1 MEGPQLFEKKFIT
14 LQKVSHVIRAT
25 NNINAL
31 SNIILDLAIEYSN
44 AEKGSLMLINEN
56 GELYIFAARG
66 FDIQFI
72 ETYRVK
78 MGEGIAG
85 IIAQNRSPVL
95 VEDIEKHEMFKQK
108 KRDHYKTKS
117 FISCPLISRDKLLGV
132 ININDKKEGLPF
144 TEEEFNLLKVI
155 ADQAAIALENAFL
168 VSQLRTK
175 ATELEDINRKLIEI
189 DIDKTEFITRISHE
203 LRSPLNS
210 IKGAIHYLQQ
220 AEKLKKGKQE
230 EFYDIISKETIGMI
244 SIVEDLIGFLRLENE
259 TVVTKKSLIN
269 LASLLEEV
277 SKSKGL
283 NTTLTKK
290 NIQFK
295 MNIKE
300 GIYSIVGDKIRV
312 AQLFINLI
320 EGLSYYLESSDT
332 IGVTVNE
339 NNFIK
344 VDLTISRELPEEVLS
359 FFFYSKYI
367 FYGNKFDERIR
378 LYLVKKVIEAH
389 GWTFDAK
396 NKNNTFIVSITIPE
410 STREKLDATVSITM
424 DMFLEF
430 ISELL
435 DLNICSIMLSDDLT
449 GELTIKSAK
458 GLSDEIVKRTRI
470 KFGDQIAGWVANE
483 GKPVLI
489 ADIESDYRF
498 KRRSIPQYNTKSLL
512 SLPLKIQDK
521 VIGVLNLNNKKT
533 AEPFTKKDLNIAM
546 VLSERISYFLE
557 KLYSGE
563 YKEDNIN
570 QALTSFDNLLNA
582 AKSYHK
588 KKSILPNLVSK
599 IMDKLGAEEEDKRKA
614 LYASVVYDLGL
625 MLIDESIL
633 KKKTLLPSEIQ
644 ALQVHPYITIG
655 LLENFEFSEDIKK
668 AILYHHERY
677 DGTGYPERLTGSEIP
692 LISRVLSVADSYCAM
707 ISERPYGK
715 FYTKEGAL
723 LEIKAGSGSIYD
735 REVVKAFE
743 EVIKENSINEFGC

>member
-1 MEGPQLFEKKFIT
+1 MEGTQLFEKKFIT
-14 LQKVSHVIRAT
+14 LEKVSHIIRAT

-31 SNIILDLAIEYSN
+31 SNIILDLAIEYAN
-44 AEKGSLMLINEN
+44 AEKGSLMLINGK
-56 GELYIFAARG
+56 GELYIVAARG
-66 FDIQFI
+66 FDIHFI

-95 VEDIEKHEMFKQK
+95 VEDIEKHELFKQK
-108 KRDHYKTKS
+108 KRDRYKTKS

-155 ADQAAIALENAFL
+155 SDHAAVALENAFL
-168 VSQLRTK
+168 VSQLSTK
-175 ATELEDINRKLIEI
+175 ANELEDINRKLIET
-189 DIDKTEFITRISHE
+189 DMDKTEFITRMSHE

-210 IKGAIHYLQQ
+210 IKGAIYYLQQ
-220 AEKLKKGKQE
+220 SDKLKKEKQK
-230 EFYDIISKETIGMI
+230 EFYDIISEEAHGLI
-244 SIVEDLIGFLRLENE
+244 SIVEDLISFLRLESE
-259 TVVTKKSLIN
+259 TLITKKSLIN
-269 LASLLEEV
+269 LASLLEEA

-290 NIQFK
+290 NIQLK
-295 MNIKE
+295 INIKE

-332 IGVTVNE
+332 IWVTVNE

-344 VDLTISRELPEEVLS
+344 VDFTISRELPEEVLS

-367 FYGNKFDERIR
+367 FYENKFDERIR
-378 LYLVKKVIEAH
+378 LYLAKKVIEAH

-396 NKNNTFIVSITIPE
+396 NRNNTFFVSLTIPK

-483 GKPVLI
+483 GKPVLLE
-489 ADIESDYRF
+489 DLESDYRF
-498 KRRSIPQYNTKSLL
+498 KRRSFPKYNTKSLL

-533 AEPFTKKDLNIAM
+533 AEPFTEKDLNIAL

-570 QALTSFDNLLNA
+570 LVLTSFENLLNA

-599 IMDKLGAEEEDKRKA
+599 IMDKLGAQEEDKRKA

-633 KKKTLLPSEIQ
+633 KKKNLSPSEIQ

-692 LISRVLSVADSYCAM
+692 LISRVLSIADSYCAM
-707 ISERPYGK
+707 ISVRPYGK
-715 FYTKEGAL
+715 SYTKEEAL

-743 EVIKENSINEFGC
+743 EAIKEI